1 MLFMVKKTAT
11 KRGIQLV
18 VTDVEPKKTF
28 LVTAFFSTRSEVRTI
43 LLLLLIV
50 HFI

>member
-18 VTDVEPKKTF
+18 VTDVEPKKPF
-28 LVTAFFSTRSEVRTI
+28 WLQHSSLQGQR
-43 LLLLLIV
+43 
-50 HFI
+50 